1 MTTQRIVALKVV
13 GAAGAALSG
22 TVRTLR
28 AAPRSAD
35 LVDQLARQL
44 VGHRSDLP
52 VVSYVEWI
60 DRWSMGDDVPRLLE
74 RVGGVV
80 VAGRTFEVGVC
91 DPPDLVSGLPTE
103 GWQFDEQAAFVRRLR
118 EIAAEWG
125 QLARPA
131 VLAVV
136 REVLGASTLDEEV
149 RSAATSPVVPEWI
162 ADPPIH

>member
-1 MTTQRIVALKVV
+1 MATQRIVVLKVV
-13 GAAGAALSG
+13 GAAGAALAG
-22 TVRTLR
+22 NVRSLR
-28 AAPRSAD
+28 AVPRSAD
-35 LVDQLARQL
+35 PVDQLARQL
-44 VGHRSDLP
+44 VDHRSDLP

-60 DRWSMGDDVPRLLE
+60 DRWSMGNDVPRLLE

-80 VAGRTFEVGVC
+80 AAGHTFEVGVC

-103 GWQFDEQAAFVRRLR
+103 GWQFDEQVVFVRRLR

-136 REVLGASTLDEEV
+136 REILGASILDEEV
-149 RSAATSPVVPEWI
+149 QTAAASSDVPEWI
-162 ADPPIH
+162 TVPPA